1 MGISGRTAVRPTCR
15 YMDSF
20 AQHTAD
26 LFRLTLTPAQVA
38 QFETYA
44 RELIAWNEK
53 INLTAITS
61 PEGIEVRHFLD
72 SLSVVKGATLK
83 PGTRVMDVGT
93 GAGFPGLPLKIA
105 FPEIELTLLEATG
118 KKLTFLDEVAKT
130 IGLTG
135 VRTLHA
141 RAEEA
146 GHMSHQRA
154 HYDLVL
160 ARSVARLPVLLE
172 YLLPLCKVGG
182 RCIAMKGETAAA
194 EVVDSKKALAVLG
207 GVVAGIE
214 SVMLPGIPEPHL
226 LVLIDKVA
234 GTPSGYPRKP
244 GIPSAKPL
252 V

>member
-1 MGISGRTAVRPTCR
+1 MS
-15 YMDSF
+15 DSL

-26 LFRLTLTPAQVA
+26 LFQMTLTPAQVT
-38 QFETYA
+38 QFAVYA
-44 RELIAWNEK
+44 RELVAWNAN

-61 PEGIEVRHFLD
+61 AEGIEVRHFLD
-72 SLSVVKGATLK
+72 SLSVVRGATFK
-83 PGTRVMDVGT
+83 PGARVIDVGT

-118 KKLTFLDEVAKT
+118 KKITFLQAVASAM
-130 IGLTG
+130 GLQG

-154 HYDLVL
+154 HYDLVV

-182 RCIAMKGETAAA
+182 RCIAMKGQTAEA
-194 EVVDSKKALAVLG
+194 EVSDSKKALSVLG

-214 SVMLPGIPEPHL
+214 SVSLPGLPEPHH

-244 GIPSAKPL
+244 GLPSQKPIG
-252 V
+252 

>member
-1 MGISGRTAVRPTCR
+1 
-15 YMDSF
+15 MDSL
-20 AQHTAD
+20 ARYAAD
-26 LFRLTLTPAQVA
+26 LFQITLTPVQVT
-38 QFETYA
+38 QFAIYA
-44 RELIAWNEK
+44 RELVAWNEK
-53 INLTAITS
+53 VNLTAITS

-72 SLSVVKGATLK
+72 SLSVVRGAALK
-83 PGTRVMDVGT
+83 PGTRVIDVGT

-130 IGLTG
+130 MELTG

-160 ARSVARLPVLLE
+160 ARSVARLPVLME

-182 RCIAMKGETAAA
+182 RCIAMKGETAQA
-194 EVVDSKKALAVLG
+194 EVADSKKALSVLG
-207 GVVAGIE
+207 GVIVGIE
-214 SVMLPGIPEPHL
+214 SVTLPGIPEPHR

-234 GTPSGYPRKP
+234 GTPGGYPRKP
-244 GIPSAKPL
+244 GLPSQKPL